1 MARSSVVTTFVTFV
15 AWAALA
21 LLSNSLSDS
30 LTHSASVW
38 LATGVTFGA
47 LLALKADKRPAV
59 LIGAG
64 LAATVFGLLD
74 GLGVLPALGFGL
86 TEVFS
91 AGLGA
96 WVARQF
102 RTAGPDGQ
110 AHAGK
115 AYAGLLLGA
124 LLTSALGASMA
135 IMLWSWALPQPLA
148 LTSEFRVWLCTSF
161 VGILLVAPLVNAFA
175 GFRVQRSGGMGTAPF
190 VAGATTLV
198 MFFVVAGLIFSSD
211 VSDRFGA
218 SLGPTLTYLPLPF
231 MVVTAILWKERGA
244 TLATLLGALA
254 LISWTRAGGGPFSEI
269 EGFAGEA
276 VIEVQ
281 GYVAVMALLVGVVNA
296 LGSMNAQALAQ
307 ARDWRTRYRQVLES
321 NRTVVANFDA
331 KTGQAQWSE
340 GADELL
346 RTPTASLRTMQ
357 DFIHHT
363 DPQEQPAM
371 QTDWRDLTQGQRDNV
386 LWKNTLRWRDGKAVS
401 MNARLSSVRGAD
413 GQVEQVAALLEVE
426 AAHAR

>member
-1 MARSSVVTTFVTFV
+1 MPLPSITTALVTFA

-21 LLSNSLSDS
+21 LLSNSMSDA

-47 LLALKADKRPAV
+47 LLALKAGKRPAV

-86 TEVFS
+86 TEVLC

-102 RTAGPDGQ
+102 RAAGPEGQ

-115 AYAGLLLGA
+115 AYVGLLLGA
-124 LLTSALGASMA
+124 LLSSALGASMA
-135 IMLWSWALPQPLA
+135 VMLWSWALPQPLA
-148 LTSEFRVWLCTSF
+148 LASEWRVWLCTSF
-161 VGILLVAPLVNAFA
+161 VGIMLIAPLVTAFA
-175 GFRVQRSGGMGTAPF
+175 GFRVQRSGGMGTAQF

-198 MFFVVAGLIFSSD
+198 MFFVVAALIFSSD

-254 LISWTRAGGGPFSEI
+254 LIAWTNAGGGPFSEI

-296 LGSMNAQALAQ
+296 LGSINAQALAQ

-331 KTGQAQWSE
+331 RTGRAQWGE
-340 GADELL
+340 GAGELL
-346 RTPTASLRTMQ
+346 RTPTASLLTMQ
-357 DFIHHT
+357 DFIDHT
-363 DPQEQPAM
+363 DPQEQSAM
-371 QTDWRDLTQGQRDNV
+371 LADWRDLTQGQRDNV

-401 MNARLSSVRGAD
+401 MNARLSGVRGAD